1 LNQTVNQTVDAAPA
15 ASDPLLRP
23 PNVTAS
29 ELQRDAY
36 AAVFDRWKVPFDAN
50 SLPCDQAP
58 NVGLQCLKLSGAWSD
73 VQRLDHA
80 AVLELWD
87 DRPDPYYA
95 AVLARHDN
103 TATVRL
109 GDQSFDVTVDALAG
123 HWYGTY
129 IVLWQMPPDYRGNL
143 HIGDSGP
150 SVAWLRQHLA
160 SALQIDLR
168 TPEPDHFDQGL
179 QTALVRF
186 QREHGLVPDGIVGPI
201 TWIAVNSTLPDST
214 AKLSVGT

>member
-1 LNQTVNQTVDAAPA
+1 
-15 ASDPLLRP
+15 LLRP
-23 PNVTAS
+23 PNATPS

-36 AAVFDRWKVPFDAN
+36 AAVFDRWKVPFDPN
-50 SLPCDQAP
+50 GVPCEQAP
-58 NVGLQCLKLSGAWSD
+58 NVGLQCLKLSGAWND

-87 DRPDPYYA
+87 DRSDPYYA

-103 TATVRL
+103 TVTVRL
-109 GDQSFDVTVDALAG
+109 GGQSFEVTADALAG

-129 IVLWQMPPDYRGNL
+129 VVLWQMPPDYRGNL
-143 HIGDSGP
+143 QIGDSGP

-160 SALQIDLR
+160 AALRVDLR
-168 TPEPDHFDQGL
+168 APEPERFDQGL
-179 QTALVRF
+179 QSALVRF

-201 TWIAVNSTLPDST
+201 TWIAVNSTLPDGT
-214 AKLSVGT
+214 AKLSVGS